1 MARRNGDEWYLGS
14 ASAVD
19 RTFTFQPSYLEDGV
33 KYLAEIYSN
42 SADDTI
48 QDNKIQ
54 VKKYIID
61 SADSIDFL
69 YHGGRRRKHPD
80 GAGQRGRHGI
90 CAIL

>member
-1 MARRNGDEWYLGS
+1 M
-14 ASAVD
+14 D

-61 SADSIDFL
+61 SADSIDF
-69 YHGGRRRKHPD
+69 YIMAAGGVSIRMVPAKEEDMASVPSYNPVRF
-80 GAGQRGRHGI
+80 
-90 CAIL
+90 